1 MAVFSYQARDNAGNT
16 VEGTLEAANRAEAAR
31 QIRRD
36 GNFVVRVD
44 AGVSVKSKSSS
55 AGSTRRS
62 GREKYKP
69 DDLIYFTNQ
78 MAVMIETGVSL
89 AEALE
94 ACSHEGNSP
103 RFARALDGV
112 IAHVQAGRELSG
124 AMSEYPTVFP
134 TIYVS
139 LIKASEAS
147 GQLGPIMKRLATHL
161 EGQRELIK
169 RVKGAITYPA
179 VMVIFAIGTTVFLV
193 TYVLPK
199 FAGIYAG
206 REDSL
211 PTLTRV
217 LLGASDMFASY
228 WMYGTGALLATA
240 GAGFYYFRKPEG
252 RVVLDRILLRLPLI
266 GPLFHKTY
274 LARSMRTLGTMI
286 QSGVSMLESVQ
297 LTKNVCKS
305 LAYKQM
311 WDDVNQRVEAGRQ
324 ISDALATNQNI
335 PRSVLKMLDAGERSG
350 KLGDVMNRVA
360 GFCEEELNASLKQMT
375 SMIEPAIVTFLGIVV
390 GGLVLAMLL
399 PIFTISKAIH

>member
-1 MAVFSYQARDNAGNT
+1 MAVFSYQARDNAGNI
-16 VEGTLEAANRAEAAR
+16 VDGTLEAANRAEAAR
-31 QIRRD
+31 QIRQD
-36 GNFVVRVD
+36 GNFVVRVE
-44 AGVSVKSKSSS
+44 AGVSVKASSGK
-55 AGSTRRS
+55 AGGPRRL

-89 AEALE
+89 SEGLQ
-94 ACSHEGNSP
+94 ACAHDGNSP

-112 IAHVQAGRELSG
+112 IAQVQGGRELSG

-134 TIYVS
+134 SIYVS

-147 GQLGPIMKRLATHL
+147 GQLGPIMTRLAAHL
-161 EGQRELIK
+161 EGQRDLIK
-169 RVKGAITYPA
+169 KVKGAITYPA
-179 VMVIFAIGTTVFLV
+179 VMVIFAMGTTVFLV

-217 LLGASDMFASY
+217 LLGASDMVADY
-228 WMYGTGALLATA
+228 WMYGVGAMLALG
-240 GAGFYYFRKPEG
+240 GAVFYYLRKPEG
-252 RVVLDRILLRLPLI
+252 RVALDKILLASPLI
-266 GPLFHKTY
+266 GPLFHKSC

-286 QSGVSMLESVQ
+286 QSGVSMLDGVK
-297 LTKNVCKS
+297 LTKNVCNS
-305 LAYKQM
+305 LSYRQM
-311 WDDVNQRVEAGRQ
+311 WDDVNQRVEAGLQ
-324 ISDALATNQNI
+324 ISDALANNRNI
-335 PRSVLKMLDAGERSG
+335 PRAILKMLDAGERSG
-350 KLGDVMNRVA
+350 KLGEVMSRVA
-360 GFCEEELNASLKQMT
+360 GFCEEELNDSLKKMT
-375 SMIEPAIVTFLGIVV
+375 AMIEPAIVTFLGIVV